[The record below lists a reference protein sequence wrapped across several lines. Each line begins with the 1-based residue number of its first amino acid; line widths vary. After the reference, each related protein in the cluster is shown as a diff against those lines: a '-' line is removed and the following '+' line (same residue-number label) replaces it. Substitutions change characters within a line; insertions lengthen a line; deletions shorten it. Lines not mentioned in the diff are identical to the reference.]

1 MDFLKGLNPQQ
12 REAVSHTEGPLLIL
26 AGAGS
31 GKTRVIVHRIAHIVT
46 TKRVPPSAI
55 LAVTFTN
62 KAAGEMRERVASL
75 LAEERLESEPLLAL
89 RGLLV
94 LLVDVARL
102 LVRLRLLQHVAD
114 AVGVSKAHIWELEK
128 GRADNPSMSL
138 VTRLA
143 DHFGVSVASLVGEDL
158 LAGDA
163 DPAIAR
169 MFRQA
174 GELEPED
181 LAFLDEMMQS
191 LLRRRR
197 KSGAGV

>member
-1 MDFLKGLNPQQ
+1 MGPRGAHVVVVQPDPTREELLRPFADILQ
-12 REAVSHTEGPLLIL
+12 RTTHREDGSMAAQASRLARELEMPDDLSTLAAEG
-26 AGAGS
+26 
-31 GKTRVIVHRIAHIVT
+31 IV
-46 TKRVPPSAI
+46 
-55 LAVTFTN
+55 
-62 KAAGEMRERVASL
+62 
-75 LAEERLESEPLLAL
+75 LE
-89 RGLLV
+89 LLV
-94 LLVDVARL
+94 SLARL
-102 LVRLRLLQHVAD
+102 DRKPARRPPAWLLRAQELLHAHFAEPIRTTEVAD